1 MNKKVLKISFI
12 VLFSLLYFF
21 VLFLNAARIPINSD
35 FSNLILEAKD
45 FWNGDVLLSNRY
57 FTGITFYTTDF
68 LYYVISYFFFGTDNF
83 TFVLA
88 TSMMCFMI
96 AFAGTFLL
104 KVKDKKFPWI
114 LFAAY
119 VAFSAL
125 PDSGAVSL
133 LCAHTPAA
141 VYCLFALYFYN
152 EWRNCRKTKHLVFSG
167 ILYLLAFAGDSSVL
181 ILFILPVIFIEGVEF
196 LKSFCFEKN
205 ASVEKR
211 FYVIV
216 SVFLAVVVITFISEK
231 IFFLLNGSEKNTFVS
246 DLKFIKLED
255 AGEHICTYF
264 YAVMNLFNVCIS
276 GKPILW
282 ASSFFYF
289 VRFIFVIAGY
299 IFVIKSVFVLIKR
312 NDYDFISTSL
322 SLGVIFISVVFIITV
337 LSQGPASGRYFAC
350 APVLFGVI
358 IVRQLQYCDTS
369 YFSLRAKKAGSI
381 ILIVL
386 SSIMVLNYLR
396 KTDVRIAYNKDIRE
410 KECYK
415 QDRLELARYL
425 EKRNLKNGYSDFWTA
440 SIISV
445 YSHEKSTVRPI
456 YGDFYSDLEIKKHQ
470 WFAKFEWFSE
480 PCYFVVLSPDT
491 SEMYGLKESNVV
503 SKFGTPSEYEEFN
516 GYRIFI
522 YDHDIA
528 LEK

>member
-125 PDSGAVSL
+125 PDSDAVSL
-133 LCAHTPAA
+133 LCSHTPAA

-152 EWRNCRKTKHLVFSG
+152 EWRNCSKTKHLVFSG

-216 SVFLAVVVITFISEK
+216 SVFLAVVIITFISE
-231 IFFLLNGSEKNTFVS
+231 
-246 DLKFIKLED
+246 
-255 AGEHICTYF
+255 
-264 YAVMNLFNVCIS
+264 
-276 GKPILW
+276 
-282 ASSFFYF
+282 
-289 VRFIFVIAGY
+289 
-299 IFVIKSVFVLIKR
+299 
-312 NDYDFISTSL
+312 
-322 SLGVIFISVVFIITV
+322 
-337 LSQGPASGRYFAC
+337 
-350 APVLFGVI
+350 
-358 IVRQLQYCDTS
+358 
-369 YFSLRAKKAGSI
+369 
-381 ILIVL
+381 
-386 SSIMVLNYLR
+386 
-396 KTDVRIAYNKDIRE
+396 
-410 KECYK
+410 
-415 QDRLELARYL
+415 
-425 EKRNLKNGYSDFWTA
+425 
-440 SIISV
+440 
-445 YSHEKSTVRPI
+445 
-456 YGDFYSDLEIKKHQ
+456 
-470 WFAKFEWFSE
+470 
-480 PCYFVVLSPDT
+480 
-491 SEMYGLKESNVV
+491 
-503 SKFGTPSEYEEFN
+503 
-516 GYRIFI
+516 
-522 YDHDIA
+522 
-528 LEK
+528 